1 MKFIR
6 YVPKAYLSY
15 AIGKLANMPVPWP
28 LNAISIGLFAKAYG
42 IDPTTATRP
51 FAQFRSVG
59 HFFTRDLKPELRP
72 IGEGFVSP
80 VDGRLRSIEVIPS
93 DGYLTQT
100 KGRRYSAAQLLGD
113 EGLAKKFSGG
123 MCFNFYLSP
132 TDAHHIFA
140 PCAGHVVRTKHIPG
154 KLWPVNNWAFS
165 TIDSLFAVNERV
177 ITVIESGDEL
187 IAVVMVGATNVGRIE
202 VKYVDITTNTAPWRA
217 TPPQTIEH
225 SRPLPISKGEK
236 IGTFHMGSSVLV
248 LTQRE
253 RPLVKSFLPDE
264 AVQYGQSMMVGVTC

>member
-1 MKFIR
+1 MEFIR

-15 AIGKLANMPVPWP
+15 LVGKLANLPVPWP
-28 LNAISIGLFAKAYG
+28 LNEISIRICARAYG
-42 IDPTTATRP
+42 IDPSSATEP
-51 FAQFRSVG
+51 VTKFNSVG

-72 IGEGFVSP
+72 IGDGFVSP

-113 EGLAKKFSGG
+113 ETLAKKFSGG

-140 PCAGHVVRTKHIPG
+140 PCAGHIIQTKHIPG

-165 TIDSLFAVNERV
+165 SVESLFAVNERV
-177 ITVIESGDEL
+177 VSLIESGDEL
-187 IAVVMVGATNVGRIE
+187 VAVIMVGATNVGRIE
-202 VKYVDITTNTAPWRA
+202 VKYTDILTNTAPWR
-217 TPPQTIEH
+217 TQSPRTIDH
-225 SRPLPISKGEK
+225 SRPIPLAKGEK

-253 RPLVKSFLPDE
+253 RPLVKSFIPD
-264 AVQYGQSMMVGVTC
+264 APVRYGESMMVGVSC